1 MALLE
6 NFNDFRD
13 LKGLPK
19 EALPDLCEELRQRII
34 GVVMNNGGHLAS
46 SLGAVELIVSLL
58 RVFDPGNDRI
68 VFDVGHQSYAY
79 KILTGRDDT
88 FNTLRTWGGLS
99 GFPKARESVYD
110 HFDVGHSSTSIS
122 AALGYA
128 KARDLRGE
136 NHEVLAV
143 IGDGALLNGMAF
155 EALNNIKS
163 TGSKLTVVLND
174 NEWSINHRVGGFA
187 DYLAYLRANPAYLGF
202 KRLIK
207 RGCRRLPRGEG
218 FEGFLAKVRD
228 QVRGVLQPANFFED
242 LGISYWGP
250 FDGHDVSEM
259 EGIFR
264 LSRSVEEPVLI
275 HVVTQKG
282 KGYYP
287 AEQNPAKFHGVSCKK
302 SVIPKRVSKADPP
315 PLSWSAAAAS
325 IIMEWAE
332 KDSRVVCL
340 TAAMMEGSKLNDFC
354 QAFPDRFFD
363 VGISEEHLLT
373 FSAGLAAGG
382 LRPVATI
389 YSTFLQR
396 AMDQLVEDIAMQGHP
411 VIVAVDRAG
420 LVGED
425 GETHHGLFDVNWA
438 RAIPG
443 LTIMAPRDSVDLRQ
457 MFRFAFERNEPV
469 LIRYPRGKAPERM
482 GREEEVAA
490 GAYGAGEF
498 LFPGS
503 KQCLLGYGSTIPLLL
518 QTREK
523 CVEQKIDPPAVV
535 DLRFLKPLDWG
546 LIRAVVG
553 EFEEVITVEESYLNS
568 GLGREIAAFVNR
580 ENATC
585 RVVNLGIDDRF
596 IPHGTQE
603 LQWES
608 CGLTVEHIMEVLSE
622 NGQKASG

>member
-1 MALLE
+1 MAFLE
-6 NFNDFRD
+6 NLNDFRD
-13 LKGLPK
+13 LKGLPQ

-34 GVVMNNGGHLAS
+34 SVVMNNGGHLAS

-58 RVFDPGNDRI
+58 RVYDPGNDRI

-99 GFPKARESVYD
+99 GFPKVRESVYD

-128 KARDLRGE
+128 KARDLQGE
-136 NHEVLAV
+136 NHEVVAV

-187 DYLAYLRANPAYLGF
+187 DYLAHLRANPAYLNF

-207 RGCRRLPRGEG
+207 QGCQRLPRGKG
-218 FEGFLAKVRD
+218 VEGFLTKVRD
-228 QVRGVLQPANFFED
+228 QVRGFLQPANFFED

-259 EGIFR
+259 EDIFR
-264 LSRSVEEPVLI
+264 LSRTLDEPVLI

-302 SVIPKRVSKADPP
+302 PAVPKKVPEDVSPT
-315 PLSWSAAAAS
+315 LSWSAATAS
-325 IIMEWAE
+325 VITEWAE
-332 KDSRVVCL
+332 KDPRVVCL
-340 TAAMMEGSKLNDFC
+340 TAAMMEGSKLGGFC

-382 LRPVATI
+382 LRPVTTI

-438 RAIPG
+438 RAVPG
-443 LTIMAPRDSVDLRQ
+443 LTIMAPRDIEDLRQ
-457 MFRFAFERNEPV
+457 MFRFAFEGNEPV
-469 LIRYPRGKAPERM
+469 LIRYPRGKAPERI
-482 GREEEVAA
+482 GRQEGGAA
-490 GAYGAGEF
+490 GAFGAGEI
-498 LFPGS
+498 LFDGT
-503 KQCLLGYGSTIPLLL
+503 KKCLIGYGSTIPLIT
-518 QTREK
+518 QARER
-523 CVEQKIDPPAVV
+523 CLELNMEPPAVV
-535 DLRFLKPLDWG
+535 DLRFLKPLDWT
-546 LIRAVVG
+546 LIRELVG
-553 EFEEVITVEESYLNS
+553 SFEEVITVEEAYLNS
-568 GLGREIAAFVNR
+568 GLGREIAAFANG
-580 ENATC
+580 EKAKS
-585 RVVNLGIDDRF
+585 RVVNLGVEDRF
-596 IPHGTQE
+596 IPHGARE
-603 LQWES
+603 KQWEA
-608 CGLTVEHIMEVLSE
+608 CGLTVERIMEVLTE
-622 NGQKASG
+622 NAEKACR